1 MIKFTLRVDDDEL
14 VGRIDDLAKSQGK
27 TRTRYIIELME
38 QVVERDY
45 VPTRDG
51 EGFRATTDRGGEVT
65 LIRHD
70 RYVSG
75 GMAGLDIDENAA
87 YEQARE
93 MASPENGNQ
102 WQKARAILEDAGFRV
117 FMLSTSTNQ
126 SV

>member
-14 VGRIDDLAKSQGK
+14 VERIDDLAKLQGK

-38 QVVERDY
+38 QAVERDY

-51 EGFRATTDRGGEVT
+51 EGFRGITDQGGEVT

-75 GMAGLDIDENAA
+75 GMAGLDPNENVA
-87 YEQARE
+87 YERARE
-93 MASPENGNQ
+93 VATPENGSQ
-102 WQKARAILEDAGFRV
+102 WKKARMILENAGFQV
-117 FMLSTSTNQ
+117 FMLSTPTKPSA
-126 SV
+126 